1 MGKTSAKTTQNTAL
15 GNTTTANPYVISNTD
30 NTGTRITF
38 QDGTAL
44 NSIYNF
50 VNKNIDSLLNEYL
63 NPTIDSTT
71 NQSKLNAYTNYLN
84 TQSQKSLENDIINP
98 LSKRNMIRSS
108 QATDLYKSLAE
119 QNTSAISS
127 YINELLS
134 ESENNAASKLNTL
147 LNAYM
152 QGYGVISDNQKQSLN
167 TSIQNATKTIS
178 QPKNN
183 NLDLIKTALD
193 AAISAYAGTPTNV

>member
-1 MGKTSAKTTQNTAL
+1 MGKTSAKTTQNTVL

-30 NTGTRITF
+30 NTGTRTTF

-167 TSIQNATKTIS
+167 TSIQNATKTVS

>member
-1 MGKTSAKTTQNTAL
+1 M
-15 GNTTTANPYVISNTD
+15 
-30 NTGTRITF
+30 
-38 QDGTAL
+38 
-44 NSIYNF
+44 
-50 VNKNIDSLLNEYL
+50 
-63 NPTIDSTT
+63 
-71 NQSKLNAYTNYLN
+71 
-84 TQSQKSLENDIINP
+84 
-98 LSKRNMIRSS
+98 
-108 QATDLYKSLAE
+108 AE

>member
-98 LSKRNMIRSS
+98 LSKRNMICS
-108 QATDLYKSLAE
+108 
-119 QNTSAISS
+119 
-127 YINELLS
+127 
-134 ESENNAASKLNTL
+134 
-147 LNAYM
+147 
-152 QGYGVISDNQKQSLN
+152 
-167 TSIQNATKTIS
+167 
-178 QPKNN
+178 
-183 NLDLIKTALD
+183 
-193 AAISAYAGTPTNV
+193 